1 MSKTPAIFLDRDG
14 TLMEDVDYCNDPKQV
29 RLFPGV
35 REALGRLRAAGY
47 RNVIITNQS
56 GIKRGRI
63 TPEQYEAVHA
73 ALLTLLD
80 DGSIDAT
87 YFCPDFSER
96 RKPSPAM
103 VLEAAR
109 DLDLD
114 LPNSYF
120 IGDKT
125 SDIECGKN
133 AGTRTILVQTGY
145 GNAQANCEP
154 DFSAK
159 DLAAAVDF
167 ILGNARA

>member
-1 MSKTPAIFLDRDG
+1 MSQSPAIFLDRDG
-14 TLMEDVDYCNDPKQV
+14 TLMEDVDYCNDPERV

-35 REALGRLRAAGY
+35 REALARLRAAGY

-56 GIKRGRI
+56 GLTRGRI

-73 ALLTLLD
+73 ALLALLE
-80 DGSIDAT
+80 DGCIDAT

-103 VLEAAR
+103 VFEAQR

-114 LPNSYF
+114 LSRSFF
-120 IGDKT
+120 IGDKA
-125 SDIECGKN
+125 SDIECGAN

-145 GNAQANCEP
+145 GSAQIRCEP
-154 DFSAK
+154 DFVAK
-159 DLAAAVDF
+159 DLAAAAEF